1 MKLNNRLAQ
10 VASFI
15 EDDSSVIDVGCDHAF
30 LDIYLAQNKKMKKII
45 ASDNKEGPLEKA
57 KENVRKAHLE
67 KEITLLLS
75 SGIEKLDPT
84 IDTLVISG
92 MGGLNMVGICKY
104 ESQKM
109 KQFSTLVLSPNNE
122 VEFVRREFVKMGF
135 HIDQEALVLDKD
147 IIYPVLRFKRGRKFY
162 RKKEYL
168 LGPLLMKEESPL
180 FKKWNAKE
188 LKQKELLLNI
198 LPKSYMKRRREIKKE
213 IKIRKEIGE

>member
-45 ASDNKEGPLEKA
+45 ASDNKEGPLAKA
-57 KENVRKAHLE
+57 KENVRKAH
-67 KEITLLLS
+67 LS

-135 HIDQEALVLDKD
+135 HIDQEVLVLDKD

-198 LPKSYMKRRREIKKE
+198 LPKSYIKRRREIKKE